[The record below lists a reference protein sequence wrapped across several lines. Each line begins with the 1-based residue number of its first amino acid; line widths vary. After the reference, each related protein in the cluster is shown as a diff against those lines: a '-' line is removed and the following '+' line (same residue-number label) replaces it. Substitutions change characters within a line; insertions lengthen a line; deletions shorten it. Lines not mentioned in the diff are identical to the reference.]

1 MIRQLL
7 TDPICFLGT
16 STQRSSPVIDAF
28 IREVNHYHL
37 CCKQFLPNLN
47 CTNSL
52 SIYLQ
57 QGISQQQ
64 ATTFPGTL
72 LESSF
77 IATNRSE
84 EVHPPLNTATRV
96 GRAIIPKQNADPK
109 RSKVAKKNKQENP
122 TWLDF
127 QYQDC
132 NKFNF
137 GTDYCQLCLINPCV
151 PETFC
156 YVNVINAIF

>member
-1 MIRQLL
+1 MSGEISVEVEEVDEPVITQLL

-28 IREVNHYHL
+28 IRE
-37 CCKQFLPNLN
+37 
-47 CTNSL
+47 
-52 SIYLQ
+52 
-57 QGISQQQ
+57 GISQQQ

-109 RSKVAKKNKQENP
+109 RSKVAKKNK
-122 TWLDF
+122 
-127 QYQDC
+127 
-132 NKFNF
+132 
-137 GTDYCQLCLINPCV
+137 
-151 PETFC
+151 
-156 YVNVINAIF
+156 